1 MVFFSILTFCLV
13 LNAQAAVPSQRRSQ
27 TVVSSSDTVSQTSAR
42 AAAIRT
48 TSARSATPSVSN
60 RTTSARSGSVPVTS
74 QTVSARA
81 ATTQKVINSG
91 TKISAANRNTVVNEA
106 CQQKYFGCM
115 DSFCMIENTS
125 GGRCLCSDRKTELDK
140 VLAQIQSLDAQSY
153 KMATEGV
160 EKIEMGAN
168 ADAAIAAA
176 QNSEKSIT
184 DANQNTRSRTLDLN
198 LWNQTDDNSEDIF
211 AEKEVSPIDGKTG
224 DDLYNS
230 VNQICI
236 SQLPEC
242 ANDMSMLQM
251 MYAQNIKSDCA
262 AYENDLTK
270 QKNSSSTKLA
280 AAQKALRD
288 AALDSLRTA
297 NKYDLGQCTIE
308 FKKCMANTAGC
319 KDDFTGCVG
328 IAAAENAKKSTSSK
342 SSMKMVDIKGSS
354 TKISVA
360 ASTMDALESKK
371 PMCDN
376 ITNSCVAVKDQVWDT
391 FLREV
396 APTLK
401 TAELLAES
409 DLRTNCISNIS
420 QCFQKACKDTIDP
433 NDPDGSYDMCLSRPE
448 TVRSLC
454 KVQIDPCV
462 SAEPLIMDYV
472 YARLSSMRV
481 DSCTTEVKECLQSDD
496 RCGSDYSKCVGLDT
510 DTIIRMCPY
519 DKLTGCQKVYSST
532 KVGNDIRG
540 DAVYEELST
549 MVQGIM
555 INIDNNML
563 SQCQK
568 AADEAMIK
576 VCGSTDD
583 CNGLA
588 VDDGIGS
595 RSLEYKICQYSGN
608 NNDMSIDYNLC
619 RSDISQIND
628 NELRNNVP
636 FASVLDGTI
645 YWEDVDFDDNGKLKS
660 VDDYLSKLG
669 SSLTDSETQKVQ
681 TEFGVLQKSI
691 DTAVNAIESD
701 PTVQYCMTGREVRG
715 MNNKNINRNGKVARF
730 PSLTKQMRLTIA
742 ASALKAAKA
751 NYYKKYDELSD
762 KMLQDYTNINER
774 IASIADAD
782 SKEVRRESARR
793 ACMGLAQGS
802 ILPKSPN
809 PPKSGFSKIA
819 SVVAIAGGAAAAI
832 ALTGPFGV
840 AVIGSIAGA
849 GITTSMVAGAA
860 AVSVAGVSLAA
871 GAGKNRANGADSAII
886 DESWNVCKVGA
897 DPATAGSGGGLMS
910 SKSLNQW
917 NYKEVITTTFS
928 CDTLICNKCVK
939 SQKCSNTKNPLFGSK
954 YCKSWADEKETCTPT
969 QF

>member
-13 LNAQAAVPSQRRSQ
+13 LNVEAAVPSQRRSQ
-27 TVVSSSDTVSQTSAR
+27 TVLSSSDTISPTSAR
-42 AAAIRT
+42 AATIRT
-48 TSARSATPSVSN
+48 TSARSATPSISN

-91 TKISAANRNTVVNEA
+91 TKISAATRNTVVNEA

-125 GGRCLCSDRKTELDK
+125 GGRCLCSDRKAELDK
-140 VLAQIQSLDAQSY
+140 VLTQIQSLDAQSY

-184 DANQNTRSRTLDLN
+184 DANQNNRSRTLDLN
-198 LWNQTDDNSEDIF
+198 LWNQTGDTSEDIF

-251 MYAQNIKSDCA
+251 MYSQNIKSDCA
-262 AYENDLTK
+262 AYENDLNS
-270 QKNSSSTKLA
+270 QKNSSATKLA

-342 SSMKMVDIKGSS
+342 SSIKMVDIKGSS

-481 DSCTTEVKECLQSDD
+481 DSCTTEVKQCLESED

-555 INIDNNML
+555 LNIDN
-563 SQCQK
+563 SFQSVCQK
-568 AADEAMIK
+568 ALDESMIK

-583 CNGLA
+583 CNGLT
-588 VDDGIGS
+588 VDDGLGS
-595 RSLEYKICQYSGN
+595 RSLEYKVCQYTGN
-608 NNDMSIDYNLC
+608 SSNLSINYNLC
-619 RSDISQIND
+619 RADVSQITD
-628 NELRNNVP
+628 GELRSDVP
-636 FASVLDGTI
+636 YAGILDGNI
-645 YWEDVDFDDNGKLKS
+645 YWENIEVKDDGTLTN
-660 VDDYLSKLG
+660 VDDYITASDTELSDTEKNKV
-669 SSLTDSETQKVQ
+669 ETELSALEKNIN
-681 TEFGVLQKSI
+681 S
-691 DTAVNAIESD
+691 AIKTVEAD
-701 PTVQYCMTGREVRG
+701 PTVQYCMTGRQVQG
-715 MNNKNINRNGKVARF
+715 MNNLKIGKEGQARF
-730 PSLTKQMRLTIA
+730 PNLTDQVRLVIA
-742 ASALKAAKA
+742 NSALKTVKA
-751 NYYKKYDELSD
+751 NYYKKYDELSKKILEDYKVVADRVDALENQD
-762 KMLQDYTNINER
+762 KKDAHRDAARKACISMVNVSVISNNSSINNSRSSVENTLISLINGWAMPFMSVNSTNVTY
-774 IASIADAD
+774 DAD
-782 SKEVRRESARR
+782 QISKLQMVGSKQYSSLREKQ
-793 ACMGLAQGS
+793 M
-802 ILPKSPN
+802 
-809 PPKSGFSKIA
+809 
-819 SVVAIAGGAAAAI
+819 
-832 ALTGPFGV
+832 
-840 AVIGSIAGA
+840 
-849 GITTSMVAGAA
+849 ITSTFNWETLNCHKCIRSQ
-860 AVSVAGVSLAA
+860 
-871 GAGKNRANGADSAII
+871 RCT
-886 DESWNVCKVGA
+886 NV
-897 DPATAGSGGGLMS
+897 
-910 SKSLNQW
+910 
-917 NYKEVITTTFS
+917 
-928 CDTLICNKCVK
+928 
-939 SQKCSNTKNPLFGSK
+939 KNPLFGSK
-954 YCKSWADEKETCTPT
+954 YCKSWSAEKEECTDT